1 MRVLVESYGDIKIF
15 SDRPFGYK
23 RYHVQWEDGTESMF
37 SGLWYSKSQVI
48 ETVEKHI
55 QSREI

>member
-1 MRVLVESYGDIKIF
+1 MRMLVESYGDIRIF

-37 SGLWYSKSQVI
+37 NSIWYSKSKVI
-48 ETVEKHI
+48 QLVEKHI
-55 QSREI
+55 QDKDI